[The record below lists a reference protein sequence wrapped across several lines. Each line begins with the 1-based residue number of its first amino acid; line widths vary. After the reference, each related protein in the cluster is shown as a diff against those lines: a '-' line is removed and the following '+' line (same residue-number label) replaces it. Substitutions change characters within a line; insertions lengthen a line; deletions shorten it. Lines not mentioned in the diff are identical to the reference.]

1 MNAKQNPKSWLKRNK
16 LYVLAFI
23 VIWGALELLINP
35 SSRILGLFFVQAVGL
50 MLLFGA
56 GVLIIDY
63 NHKNP
68 HKISAFFKH
77 HTLALWFI
85 SGLLYITMMPFITGI
100 YALVPDSYHKLI
112 ILVNIALVSAY
123 AVYFGLAML
132 LASYL
137 LRHFRITYY
146 PKGRRI

>member
-1 MNAKQNPKSWLKRNK
+1 MNAKSWIKRNK
-16 LYVLAFI
+16 LNILLFI
-23 VIWGALELLINP
+23 VILGTLELLINP
-35 SSRILGLFFVQAVGL
+35 DSRGLG
-50 MLLFGA
+50 MLLLQAFGFISLFGI

-137 LRHFRITYY
+137 LRHFRSIYY